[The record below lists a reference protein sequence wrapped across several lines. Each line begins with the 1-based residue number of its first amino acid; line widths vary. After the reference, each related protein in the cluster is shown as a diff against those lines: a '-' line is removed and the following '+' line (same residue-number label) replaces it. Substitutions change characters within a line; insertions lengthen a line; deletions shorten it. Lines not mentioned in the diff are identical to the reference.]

1 MVNQLR
7 ICSMVFL
14 IEHRCLDY
22 VNIRVV
28 S

>member
-7 ICSMVFL
+7 ICSMFFL
-14 IEHRCLDY
+14 IEHRRLDY

-28 S
+28 F